1 MNRNL
6 VIGALALTTAVTL
19 IGFSYGANG
28 SPADLSATAAQ
39 APQPDGAEVLVFA
52 GSQEDLANVAFTLKR
67 VGDKV
72 LVYGGR
78 PSGGATPVLTL
89 RSSLAGKRIYRG
101 ASTAKK
107 DLVYSVVQDLSRKGA
122 ALDKDY
128 LLEPA
133 AGRNVKAAASTVDRM
148 AQRICRGFG
157 CTDRIAFTWDGT
169 SDRLWLYEGMQSSGS
184 DNARFT
190 FRGDVS
196 PVLPLIPILA
206 DLD

>member
-1 MNRNL
+1 MNRKL
-6 VIGALALTTAVTL
+6 ILGSVVLTLATAALAIRYT
-19 IGFSYGANG
+19 ANG
-28 SPADLSATAAQ
+28 SPTDLSAMAAQ
-39 APQPDGAEVLVFA
+39 ASMPDGNEVLVFA
-52 GSQEDLANVAFTLKR
+52 GTQEDLDNVAFTLKR
-67 VGDKV
+67 VGDKI

-78 PSGGATPVLTL
+78 PSGGAQPVLTL

-133 AGRNVKAAASTVDRM
+133 AGRNVKAAAYTVDRM

-169 SDRLWLYEGMQSSGS
+169 QDRLWLYEGMQSSGS
-184 DNARFT
+184 DNAVFT
-190 FRGDVS
+190 FRGDVAA
-196 PVLPLIPILA
+196 VMPLIPILA

>member
-1 MNRNL
+1 M
-6 VIGALALTTAVTL
+6 
-19 IGFSYGANG
+19 
-28 SPADLSATAAQ
+28 
-39 APQPDGAEVLVFA
+39 
-52 GSQEDLANVAFTLKR
+52 
-67 VGDKV
+67 
-72 LVYGGR
+72 
-78 PSGGATPVLTL
+78 LTL

-101 ASTAKK
+101 SSTAKK
-107 DLVYSVVQDLSRKGA
+107 DLVYAVVQDPSRKGPQVR
-122 ALDKDY
+122 DY
-128 LLEPA
+128 LLESA
-133 AGRNVKAAASTVDRM
+133 AGRNVKAAAHTVDRM
-148 AQRICRGFG
+148 TQRICRGFG